1 MGLAFTMKT
10 LKQSWELIS
19 LFPIPFWNNRKQNL
33 VLEIFYFNFRTHKSK
48 KMKVGFKIKKLRE
61 SHNISQ
67 EELALRLGIS
77 QSKLSKIE
85 NGRLKT
91 RFPLLVKVFI
101 VFELSLDELAKFLN
115 DFY

>member
-1 MGLAFTMKT
+1 
-10 LKQSWELIS
+10 
-19 LFPIPFWNNRKQNL
+19 
-33 VLEIFYFNFRTHKSK
+33 
-48 KMKVGFKIKKLRE
+48 MKVGFKIKQLRE
-61 SHNISQ
+61 KQNISQ
-67 EELALRLGIS
+67 EELASKIGIS

-101 VFELSLDELAKFLN
+101 AFELSLDDLAKFLH